1 MTIAAGARFD
11 RYEILTHL
19 GSGGM
24 GEVYL
29 ARDSRLERKIAIKLL
44 PAEFTRDQARL
55 LRFETEAKAASGLNH
70 PNIITIHEI
79 GESSSRHFITTEFIE
94 GRTLRQVI
102 AAGKLP
108 ALPAIDIGSQI
119 ASALAAAHQ
128 AGIIHRDVKPE
139 NVMIRPDGIVKVL
152 DFGLAKLTERCAP
165 ESDSEAPTAAL
176 INTEPGMILG
186 TATYMS
192 PEQVRALRVDAR
204 TDIFSLGVVMFEML
218 TGRTPFEG
226 STSVDVMSQVLN
238 KDPGPLSSYTS
249 GVPLELQRIVNKSL
263 RKDREERYQTVKD
276 LLLDLKSLK
285 RELETTSTLGG
296 YAGAAAHAETSRQT
310 VNYET
315 VFIPNAKSAEMPAP
329 RLRVSKPLTILEK
342 PEAKKRR
349 RMLALLGVVGTLLL
363 VSLAF
368 YFLRRPDVEIEAIAV
383 LPFAATTADPETQTL
398 SDAISD
404 SIINN
409 LSKLPNLK
417 VKSRNAVRQYQSA
430 DADITKI
437 GKDLDVDAVLTGNI
451 GRRGDD
457 LTINVALVNARE
469 NVNLWGERY
478 NRKISDLVLIQQN
491 ITHDVSE
498 KLRIRLSGDEKRK
511 LDAYQLYLKGR
522 NEWSKRTSQSIK
534 EGLNYFEEAVK
545 LDPTSAPAY
554 AGLADCYNMLGNYSI
569 SPPKE
574 SFPKAKIAAE
584 KALSLDDG
592 LAEAHAARAYT
603 YFNWEWNWSEA
614 EREFLRAMEL
624 KSDYGPASQ
633 WYASLLMATGK
644 PEAALSMAKRA
655 HDLELFSLVVSSH
668 YGWINYLARRY
679 DVAIAETTRLLK
691 IDPGSYIGHRYLA
704 LAYEV
709 QGKYDLAFAEFDKA
723 VPLSRGSIILKA
735 ELGHAYAVSGK
746 KDQAIAVLNE
756 LRQLSNQRYISPFHL
771 ALIHTGLGEKDAA
784 IEWLNTAYNERSE
797 RLVWIGVDPRF
808 DVLRSDVRF
817 KDLLSRIG
825 LPERP

>member
-79 GESSSRHFITTEFIE
+79 GETSSRHFITTEFIE
-94 GRTLRQVI
+94 GKTLRQMI

-108 ALPAIDIGSQI
+108 PMLAIDIASQI
-119 ASALAAAHQ
+119 SSALAAAHQ

-152 DFGLAKLTERCAP
+152 DFGLAKLTERCVV

-218 TGRTPFEG
+218 TGKTPFEG

-238 KDPGPLSSYTS
+238 RDPGPLSSYTS
-249 GVPLELQRIVNKSL
+249 GIPIELQRIVNKSL

-285 RELETTSTLGG
+285 RELESTATLP
-296 YAGAAAHAETSRQT
+296 YPSAQTHPDISRPT

-315 VFIPNAKSAEMPAP
+315 SFIPNAKSVEMPAP

-342 PEAKKRR
+342 PEVKRR
-349 RMLALLGVVGTLLL
+349 RRVMVAAGAALAALLLIAV
-363 VSLAF
+363 F
-368 YFLRRPDVEIEAIAV
+368 YFLSRPEVEIEAIAV
-383 LPFAATTADPETQTL
+383 LPFAAMTSDPETQSL

-478 NRKISDLVLIQQN
+478 NKKISDLVLIQQN

-498 KLRIRLSGDEKRK
+498 KLRVRLSGDEKRK

-522 NEWSKRTSQSIK
+522 NEWSKRTSQSIQ
-534 EGLNYFEEAVK
+534 EGRKYFEEAVQ
-545 LDPTSAPAY
+545 LDPSSAPAY

-569 SPPKE
+569 SPPKD
-574 SFPKAKIAAE
+574 SFPKAMAAAD
-584 KALSLDDG
+584 KAISLDDS

-603 YFNWEWNWSEA
+603 YFNYEWNWNEA
-614 EREFLRAMEL
+614 EREFRRAMEL
-624 KSDYGPASQ
+624 KSDYGPARQ
-633 WYASLLMATGK
+633 WYSSLLAANGK
-644 PEAALSMAKRA
+644 FDQALIYSKRA
-655 HDLELFSLVVSSH
+655 QELDPFSLVVSSH

-679 DVAIAETTRLLK
+679 ETAAAETLK
-691 IDPGSYIGHRYLA
+691 LIKLDPSNYIGHRYLA
-704 LAYEV
+704 LAYEI
-709 QGKYDLAFAEFDKA
+709 QGKYDQAFAEFDKA
-723 VPLSRGSIILKA
+723 LPLSRGSIILRT
-735 ELGHAYAVSGK
+735 EMGHAYGVSGRR
-746 KDQAIAVLNE
+746 QEALAILDE
-756 LRQLSNQRYISPFHL
+756 LQQLSKQRYVSPFHL
-771 ALIHTGLGEKDAA
+771 AMIHIGLGDKDAA
-784 IEWLNTAYNERSE
+784 LEWLNTALNERSE
-797 RLVWIGVDPRF
+797 RLIWIGVDPRF
-808 DVLRSDVRF
+808 DVLRSDIRF
-817 KDLLSRIG
+817 KDIVSRIG
-825 LPERP
+825 LAQDR